1 MSEISKTYCGSW
13 HEDPETGKSV
23 RYRVDE
29 KGNEL
34 LDILDPERKT
44 WLSVSI
50 AVLEY
55 VNEDMFNHEEEK
67 RNRRIAAVN
76 EGRIDVC

>member
-1 MSEISKTYCGSW
+1 MSEIYCGFW

-44 WLSVSI
+44 WLTVSI

-55 VNEDMFNHEEEK
+55 INEDMFNYDEMK
-67 RNRRIAAVN
+67 RNSRLAAVN